1 MFGSIPGYWTLVVV
15 LYPQQLYSPKYI
27 QTLLN
32 VPWRVKL
39 FRRLVKTNYWAL
51 PTGFLNKQV
60 WIEPENLHSPTSWV
74 MLMLLVPDHTENPGT
89 DICSFIIALP
99 QLSALH
105 HFPPSSLPSTIFSLP
120 STHAH
125 LALPKPS
132 GLDTCL
138 SLSGMLSSFFYF
150 SWIIIICYFLSC
162 LFNIP
167 PLPETFPDVFSFYG
181 CPPVLCTHHLWRHL
195 STCLEHFCFHL
206 SFLSKWFILPGLLL
220 QGENHVSFHA
230 YPCTQLSAWYRV
242 HTIAVSRGNGW
253 RTGMCWKV
261 DSTSLG
267 ETRYPGV
274 LSSLGDKPNIIT
286 HLLLF
291 WEAGEA
297 SYIILYLY
305 SLFCHKCH
313 CEILIVLFPFSFP

>member
-1 MFGSIPGYWTLVVV
+1 M
-15 LYPQQLYSPKYI
+15 
-27 QTLLN
+27 
-32 VPWRVKL
+32 
-39 FRRLVKTNYWAL
+39 
-51 PTGFLNKQV
+51 PT
-60 WIEPENLHSPTSWV
+60 
-74 MLMLLVPDHTENPGT
+74 
-89 DICSFIIALP
+89 
-99 QLSALH
+99 
-105 HFPPSSLPSTIFSLP
+105 LPSPSLQDL
-120 STHAH
+120 THASPYLGCFPH
-125 LALPKPS
+125 SSTFLGLSSSATFFHVSSISLHFQKPS
-132 GLDTCL
+132 LM
-138 SLSGMLSSFFYF
+138 SLASMGALQF
-150 SWIIIICYFLSC
+150 SAPTL
-162 LFNIP
+162 
-167 PLPETFPDVFSFYG
+167 G
-181 CPPVLCTHHLWRHL
+181 RHL
-195 STCLEHFCFHL
+195 STCLEHFYFHL